1 MMAKKTSV
9 PVTSRG
15 NPHLPS
21 EKNFGPAQR
30 ERLIREAAYSLYV
43 QRGFAPGHDLDD
55 WLAAE
60 AEIFSEESAQQ
71 PSESVE
77 TAETMELN
85 VQGSAV
91 HGFGQ
96 DDALKR
102 IIKQHPRKG
111 IPQVESVDPQDAP
124 PKE

>member
-9 PVTSRG
+9 PVTQRG
-15 NPHLPS
+15 NPNLPS
-21 EKNFGPAQR
+21 EGNTGPAQR
-30 ERLIREAAYSLYV
+30 ESLIREAAYLLYV
-43 QRGFAPGHDLDD
+43 QRGFEPGHDLDD

-60 AEIFSEESAQQ
+60 AEIFSEESVLQS
-71 PSESVE
+71 PES
-77 TAETMELN
+77 TKTTELN